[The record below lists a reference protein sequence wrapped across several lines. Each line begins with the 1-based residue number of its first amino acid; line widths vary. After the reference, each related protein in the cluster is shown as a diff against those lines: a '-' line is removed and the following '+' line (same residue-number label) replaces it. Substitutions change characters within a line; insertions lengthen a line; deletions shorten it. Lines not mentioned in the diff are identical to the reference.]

1 MNSKNKNTSERTI
14 AKPTLSR
21 TLRHTAV
28 DIDDTFWSPWQRV
41 NRERTLYH
49 IYEQCRQ
56 TGRIAA
62 LGGDWP
68 QEFIERGTKGDI
80 AHLFWDSDI
89 AKWLEAASY
98 SLATHLDP
106 DLDALVDQ
114 VIAQVEQAQKPDGY
128 LNSWFTAVEPHKR
141 WSNLRDWHELY
152 NAGHLIEAGVAHYEA
167 TGKQTLLNV
176 VRRFADYI
184 DSMFGTGP
192 GKQRGYPGHPEI
204 ELALVRLYH
213 ATDEVRYLNLARYF
227 VDERGS
233 EPHYFD
239 KEALARGED
248 PAAFWAHTHKY
259 NQSHSLVRDQNE
271 AVGHAVRAAYLYSAM
286 ADLAAEDGDESL
298 LAACERLWK
307 QLTSKQMYVMG
318 GIGSSRHNE
327 GFTQAYDLP
336 NDTAYAETCAG
347 IALVFWAQRML
358 KLDCHRRYGDVMELA
373 LYNAALSGISMDGA
387 HFFYVN
393 PLTSDGSHRREEW
406 FGCPCCPPNLSR
418 LIASLGSYVY
428 DYGDD
433 KVSVHLYVQSQAQLD
448 IGGRNMTIRQE
459 TNYPWDGEVN
469 IRISIDEPTV
479 FTLRLRLP
487 SWCVKPELSINGERV
502 NLAELEE
509 GGYASINRSWQKDD
523 IVSLELPMPIER
535 LYAHPQVSAD
545 VGSVALRRGPIV
557 YCLEQADHD
566 VPLHRILLSAQSS
579 FNARYDPELLGGV
592 VLLEGQGMALSDD
605 GWNDMLYRK
614 IPPTVKP
621 FTIRAIPYYAW
632 EHRTPGPM
640 TVWIREQPA
649 TLEATSVE
657 SS

>member
-1 MNSKNKNTSERTI
+1 
-14 AKPTLSR
+14 
-21 TLRHTAV
+21 
-28 DIDDTFWSPWQRV
+28 
-41 NRERTLYH
+41 
-49 IYEQCRQ
+49 
-56 TGRIAA
+56 
-62 LGGDWP
+62 
-68 QEFIERGTKGDI
+68 
-80 AHLFWDSDI
+80 
-89 AKWLEAASY
+89 
-98 SLATHLDP
+98 
-106 DLDALVDQ
+106 
-114 VIAQVEQAQKPDGY
+114 
-128 LNSWFTAVEPHKR
+128 
-141 WSNLRDWHELY
+141 
-152 NAGHLIEAGVAHYEA
+152 
-167 TGKQTLLNV
+167 
-176 VRRFADYI
+176 
-184 DSMFGTGP
+184 
-192 GKQRGYPGHPEI
+192 
-204 ELALVRLYH
+204 
-213 ATDEVRYLNLARYF
+213 
-227 VDERGS
+227 
-233 EPHYFD
+233 
-239 KEALARGED
+239 
-248 PAAFWAHTHKY
+248 
-259 NQSHSLVRDQNE
+259 
-271 AVGHAVRAAYLYSAM
+271 
-286 ADLAAEDGDESL
+286 
-298 LAACERLWK
+298 
-307 QLTSKQMYVMG
+307 MYVMG

-448 IGGRNMTIRQE
+448 IGGRNITIRQE